1 MRRSDELIAGYLDD
15 SLTGEQAAEL
25 QRWLRA
31 GPANVKEFTM
41 ALARDEQLRMV
52 VASTESLSKTEK
64 HCETQTSTQRT
75 LLSRTFRKVTIAAC
89 LVAVIF
95 GVAMLQPRG
104 GSALTLAESDGLVSL
119 RSDENAKITRLNPG
133 ETISSGT
140 LLVQGD
146 GAQARL
152 SYADGSMLWL
162 SGGAELRLTRAKA
175 KALSLQT
182 GTLRAD
188 VSSQPS
194 GFPMTVRTPTA
205 EATVQ
210 GTSFALTAANRETRL
225 VVNDGAVSL
234 QRLSDEQTLTVKA
247 NEQVRVSQNHAN
259 LFRAERSPMVPM
271 KWNFASTTED
281 DASSVGTW
289 SDSGTLTATPETMY
303 LKTTGSNEIHYR
315 AGARNCYPG
324 LVLLSESSV
333 VKIRYRLEEP
343 INLGLFVATHMPSWD
358 FSGNFRAYVETR
370 MLPAD
375 GDGWRTATV
384 SVQSLIPMNDMPL
397 QPGCVVSALFA
408 TTFADDA
415 GLEITDFSVFPN
427 RREE

>member
-1 MRRSDELIAGYLDD
+1 MRRGDELIAGYLDD

-25 QRWLRA
+25 QRWLHA
-31 GPANVKEFTM
+31 GPANVKEFTT
-41 ALARDEQLRMV
+41 ALARDEQLRTV
-52 VASTESLSKTEK
+52 VASTELISATEK
-64 HCETQTSTQRT
+64 HHEVQTSTQRT
-75 LLSRTFRKVTIAAC
+75 LLPRTFRKVTIAAC
-89 LVAVIF
+89 LVAVIL

-119 RSDENAKITRLNPG
+119 RSDGNAKITRLNPG

-140 LLVQGD
+140 LFVQGD

-152 SYADGSMLWL
+152 SYADGSTLWL

-194 GFPMTVRTPTA
+194 RFPMTVRTPTA

-234 QRLSDEQTLTVKA
+234 QRLSDERTLTVKA
-247 NEQVRVSQNHAN
+247 NEQVKVSQNHAS

-271 KWNFASTTED
+271 KWNAASTTED
-281 DASSVGTW
+281 NASLVGTW

-303 LKTTGSNEIHYR
+303 LKATGANEIHYR

-324 LVLLSESSV
+324 LVILSESSV

-343 INLGLFVATHMPSWD
+343 INLGLFISTQTRSWD
-358 FSGNFRAYVETR
+358 FSGNFRAYIETP

-384 SVQSLIPMNDMPL
+384 SVQSLIPMNEHAAPTRLRRIRIVCDDIRRRRRTANRGFQRFA
-397 QPGCVVSALFA
+397 QPA
-408 TTFADDA
+408 
-415 GLEITDFSVFPN
+415 
-427 RREE
+427 